1 MLPSERTLEGT
12 GPENMGPLLTGW
24 GIREENLGFGILPFQ
39 ARKFLVDG

>member
-24 GIREENLGFGILPFQ
+24 GARKFRVWDTSFP
-39 ARKFLVDG
+39 ARKFLVEA